1 MITYFNKRTGDT
13 AVFAEPNQRLE
24 ALDNWV
30 RVNEGDP
37 TPAVES
43 DGVLSR
49 PHLSTTTP
57 VRVQNPPDGGDPILQ
72 DGRRGPASTPSP
84 AAPEPLH
91 TTEGDNPTGGE
102 TVPAEDAPLEE
113 WRAYATK
120 IAGSAEAQADVAGMT
135 RDELIAAYGGAP
147 REKTDDPE
155 VEPPAS
161 SAPVAEWRAWVIAHR
176 VDNDPAVHA
185 EIEKA
190 SKADLIKQYGSG
202 S

>member
-1 MITYFNKRTGDT
+1 MITYFNRTTGDT
-13 AVFAEPNQRLE
+13 AEFAEPNTRLD

-30 RVNEGDP
+30 RVADGAAP
-37 TPAVES
+37 PSIVS

-49 PHLSTTTP
+49 PHLRTDNP
-57 VRVQNPPDGGDPILQ
+57 VRVLNPPSGGEAVLEDGSRGDPGGQ
-72 DGRRGPASTPSP
+72 SP
-84 AAPEPLH
+84 AVAEPLH
-91 TTEGDNPTGGE
+91 TTEGGKAVGE
-102 TVPAEDAPLEE
+102 VDPPAEDASLED